1 MTTTSVARQRPSL
14 RRALPPF
21 AVVTDRASRVA
32 QRAEELARA
41 GREDPAAVAELL
53 ELARGRRRTL
63 ADAAQLLRINGEHL
77 EIRRRNRSVRLLT
90 AAESGCPVKGEPPAV
105 SARLDLL
112 EGLASLP
119 PELAFE
125 TLAAREPRL
134 LALHDKLLG
143 SRARAEDDS
152 DFTRWLRLSGI
163 IHHDLV
169 ELVGHGRRD
178 FDPLCSSVIAYAIAS
193 AYLADFA
200 VAC

>member
-1 MTTTSVARQRPSL
+1 MTTTDATRQRPPL

-21 AVVTDRASRVA
+21 AVVTDRATRVA

-41 GREDPAAVAELL
+41 GREDEAAVAELV

-63 ADAAQLLRINGEHL
+63 AEAAQLLRTNGEHL
-77 EIRRRNRSVRLLT
+77 EIRRRNRAVRLLT
-90 AAESGCPVKGEPPAV
+90 AAVTGCPIKPEPPAV

-112 EGLASLP
+112 EGLAALP
-119 PELAFE
+119 PKLAFE

-134 LALHDKLLG
+134 LALHDKLIG
-143 SRARAEDDS
+143 SRARAIDDS
-152 DFTRWLRLSGI
+152 DFTRWLRLSGV

-169 ELVGHGRRD
+169 ELLGHGRRE
-178 FDPLCSSVIAYAIAS
+178 FDPLCSAVIAYAIAS
-193 AYLADFA
+193 AYLGDFA